1 MPPNQLAH
9 VMSCTPGVPLTI
21 SACDEGMLKII
32 EVERIVTRRVEEL
45 AADTASKPSSTARSA
60 ENRNTA
66 SATLIIVSAV
76 RRLLRRAL
84 FNTRLRNFMT
94 VAPPVRP
101 ACPFRGAA
109 GAKRAPRRAD
119 RA

>member
-1 MPPNQLAH
+1 MPPNQFAQ
-9 VMSCTPGVPLTI
+9 VMSCTSGVLLII
-21 SACDEGMLKII
+21 SACDVGMLKII

-66 SATLIIVSAV
+66 SATLIIVNAV

-84 FNTRLRNFMT
+84 LRMRPTNFIT
-94 VAPPVRP
+94 ALLRDRPALSAPP
-101 ACPFRGAA
+101 ALS
-109 GAKRAPRRAD
+109 
-119 RA
+119 

>member
-1 MPPNQLAH
+1 
-9 VMSCTPGVPLTI
+9 MSCTSGVLLI
-21 SACDEGMLKII
+21 ASRCELGMLKISD
-32 EVERIVTRRVEEL
+32 VERIVTRRVEEL
-45 AADTASKPSSTARSA
+45 AADTASNPSSTARNA

-66 SATLIIVSAV
+66 RATLIIVSAV

-84 FNTRLRNFMT
+84 LNTRFRNFMT

-101 ACPFRGAA
+101 ACPFRDAA
-109 GAKRAPRRAD
+109 GATRARRRAG